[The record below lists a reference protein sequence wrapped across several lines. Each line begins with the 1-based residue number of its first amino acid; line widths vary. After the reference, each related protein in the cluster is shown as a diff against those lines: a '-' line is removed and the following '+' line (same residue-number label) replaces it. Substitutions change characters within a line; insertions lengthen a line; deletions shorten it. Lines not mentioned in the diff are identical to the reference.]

1 MYIESLIIPMLFGV
15 IDSVQPVISYNYG
28 SKNNKRIITFFKITC
43 TVAISIS
50 IITMVIIFVFP
61 DFLVRL
67 FSSKSDIAVIN
78 MAKIALLLYA
88 PSYLFTWFIMT
99 VSGLLTGLEK
109 ATSSIVLMSAE
120 SIVLP
125 LLITLILTRFIDVEK
140 I

>member
-1 MYIESLIIPMLFGV
+1 
-15 IDSVQPVISYNYG
+15 
-28 SKNNKRIITFFKITC
+28 
-43 TVAISIS
+43 
-50 IITMVIIFVFP
+50 
-61 DFLVRL
+61 
-67 FSSKSDIAVIN
+67 

-125 LLITLILTRFIDVEK
+125 LLITLILTRFIDVYGVFVAPTISGAISAVIALILLRKCIKNEIK
-140 I
+140 PS